1 MVESSGHPTEPSPR
15 LPREE
20 VRRRLLTAAAALF
33 AEHGYDDT
41 RLEDVAKAAGFTKG
55 AVYSNFGGKQELFGA
70 ILTERAEA
78 ERTAVLGGVQAAEN
92 ADAAIRQAAHHV
104 AQRITGDTERG
115 RLGLEVAAR
124 ATRDERVRDVVAPMR
139 RSQRQAAAE
148 SIAEAA
154 ERTGSRLAAPPEL
167 AGLIVHC
174 LTNGLSMEHLADPE
188 AIDADTVEQAL
199 TAVLALLVEH
209 SPED

>member
-1 MVESSGHPTEPSPR
+1 MVESSARQPEPSPR

-20 VRRRLLTAAAALF
+20 VRRRLLAAGAAIF

-78 ERTAVLGGVQAAEN
+78 ERAAVTEGVRATED
-92 ADAAIRQAAHHV
+92 ADAAIRQAARHV

-124 ATRDERVRDVVAPMR
+124 ATRDEQVRAVVAPMR
-139 RSQRQAAAE
+139 RSQREAAAE
-148 SIAEAA
+148 AIAEAA
-154 ERTGSRLAAPPEL
+154 AQTGSHLAATPEL

-188 AIDADTVEQAL
+188 AVGADTVEQAL
-199 TAVLALLVEH
+199 ATVLALLTGN
-209 SPED
+209 SPKD